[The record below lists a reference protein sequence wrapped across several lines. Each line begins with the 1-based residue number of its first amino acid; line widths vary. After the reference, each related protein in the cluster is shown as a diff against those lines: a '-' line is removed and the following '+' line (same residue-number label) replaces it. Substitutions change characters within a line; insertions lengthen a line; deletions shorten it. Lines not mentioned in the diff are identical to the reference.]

1 VNERESERVGVC
13 VWLIERPSERERE
26 REREKSKERERG
38 EEEEGLSGEPKGAE
52 HQVVDHGRERERL
65 TE

>member
-1 VNERESERVGVC
+1 MSVC
-13 VWLIERPSERERE
+13 VWLIERPSERES
-26 REREKSKERERG
+26 EREKGRERERG